1 MCQEKSEFTVYR
13 GISLPENILS
23 KWKKQSKITLDGYS
37 SASRNEKIAR
47 YFAKDAET
55 DEKSKVLL
63 KIKVKNENGRHYF
76 SLDSSEYTLYPDEEE
91 VLLQAGLIVQVDE
104 VQEEKGMTI
113 FQVHTS
119 EKLMARNYLT

>member
-1 MCQEKSEFTVYR
+1 MIRVH
-13 GISLPENILS
+13 LLNIFVG
-23 KWKKQSKITLDGYS
+23 KWKLHPLSIVSK
-37 SASRNEKIAR
+37 R
-47 YFAKDAET
+47 
-55 DEKSKVLL
+55 VLL